1 MTTQEVMLE
10 LEGYGNAAT
19 KNIFFKHGAREPLF
33 GVKVQDLKKIQKKV
47 KKDHDLALSLYAT
60 GNSDAMYL
68 AGLIAN
74 ENKMTQADLQRWVD
88 EAYWYMISEYTVPW
102 VAAESRFGWELG
114 LQWVDSAD
122 EHVAAAGWST
132 LASWA
137 NLNADEDLNVKVY
150 RDLLDRVEK
159 SIHSE
164 QNRVRYTMNGFVIT
178 VGGAITSLTDKA
190 QKVAS
195 SIGKV
200 NVNVG
205 DTACK
210 VPSASDYI
218 QKIIDKGRLGK
229 KKKTVRC

>member
-1 MTTQEVMLE
+1 
-10 LEGYGNAAT
+10 
-19 KNIFFKHGAREPLF
+19 
-33 GVKVQDLKKIQKKV
+33 
-47 KKDHDLALSLYAT
+47 
-60 GNSDAMYL
+60 
-68 AGLIAN
+68 
-74 ENKMTQADLQRWVD
+74 
-88 EAYWYMISEYTVPW
+88 MISEYTVPW